1 MKIKIAVDEAYPV
14 YFLNN
19 EESYGDLKEVP
30 NHLLEK
36 WLKVFDSFEEVQ
48 GEIADFMGDAD
59 CYDLNLSDIEEI
71 K

>member
-36 WLKVFDSFEEVQ
+36 WLKVFDSFKEVQ
-48 GEIADFMGDAD
+48 GEIANFVGDVNY
-59 CYDLNLSDIEEI
+59 YDLNLSDIDYI